1 MSQTMKIKMK
11 WKMKIGFLKKRM
23 LETRVIQHIDIVE
36 LLWNIKLKYLNINV
50 KFSIW
55 SSCKWNERQFKL

>member
-1 MSQTMKIKMK
+1 MKNENRI
-11 WKMKIGFLKKRM
+11 LKKRM

-36 LLWNIKLKYLNINV
+36 LLWNIKLKYLNNV
-50 KFSIW
+50 KFAIW